1 MWDKLFYSIIFS
13 VFFIIIGC
21 AQQAVS
27 IHPDG
32 EDKLI
37 GFENILLLEDSL
49 CILTLENIA
58 SLDDRFYPSTLSS
71 RVDDPVKCYWAKF
84 TISSEELQEESF
96 LLEVLDPKTSM
107 LDFYYQTNDGTY
119 HSVNLG
125 SHYPFD
131 FRPFKHKNF
140 IFQIP
145 EIGQPVDFLVKIK
158 SENRVP
164 FLFKIRSFKSFSGY
178 ALAEYFMLG
187 LFYGTLGIMA
197 IYNLLL
203 FFTVREKFY
212 LYFVLYVLS
221 GIMMSFSE
229 DGLGFQFVWP
239 SYPVFNQLVISYSP
253 LLFMV
258 CFCIYAASFL
268 ELKVRMPMVSKTLF
282 WVTIFC
288 VVYYFINLQFI
299 SNDWYFPIY
308 LSPFFIIFYATAKS
322 SLKGFKPAQIFLVA
336 FSFVLVG
343 LIITLIRRNV
353 YYAWDNIIFVYI
365 LYIAM
370 LIEIVL
376 LSYAQ
381 AEKFKF
387 IKDAKEKAQ
396 EKSINQLKELNVIK
410 DKVNEEIE
418 QQVIQKTGEIITQN
432 KIIEQQNSD
441 LYQANQKL
449 KTQAEEIARINKLLD
464 KENEELKFNVKE
476 LSKARVFAKEVDFL
490 EFKTIFPDDE
500 TCYAYLAK
508 LKWEN
513 GYACT
518 KCNHTRCS
526 DGKGNFSKRCS
537 KCGYTESATTGT
549 LFHRVHFP
557 ILKGFYMLFLV
568 YANNGKI
575 TSAELSRILD
585 LRQNTCWKFSK
596 KIKEKRDTG
605 KSRKPN
611 DVEQK
616 GWAALILNS

>member
-1 MWDKLFYSIIFS
+1 MWEKLFYGIIFG
-13 VFFIIIGC
+13 VFFVTVGS
-21 AQQAVS
+21 AQQVVRVQV
-27 IHPDG
+27 D
-32 EDKLI
+32 DNNKLI
-37 GFENILLLEDSL
+37 DFESIMLLEDSL
-49 CILTLENIA
+49 CALTLENVV
-58 SLDDRFYPSTLSS
+58 LLNDRFYPATLSS
-71 RVDDPVKCYWAKF
+71 RVDDPAKCHWAKF
-84 TISSEELQEESF
+84 TISAEGFQGKSF

-107 LDFYYQTNDGTY
+107 LDFYYQTEHSTY
-119 HSVNLG
+119 RAIKLG
-125 SHYPFD
+125 SHYPFHL
-131 FRPFKHKNF
+131 RPFQHKNF
-140 IFQIP
+140 IFQLP
-145 EIGQPVDFLVKIK
+145 ELKQSTDFLVKIK

-178 ALAEYFMLG
+178 AVVEYFMLG

-203 FFTVREKFY
+203 FFTVGEKFY

-239 SYPVFNQLVISYSP
+239 SYPVFNQCVILYSP

-268 ELKVRMPMVSKTLF
+268 ELKVRMPAVFKTLF

-308 LSPFFIIFYATAKS
+308 IVPFFIIFYATAKS
-322 SLKGFKPAQIFLVA
+322 SLEGFKPAQIFLVA
-336 FSFVLVG
+336 FSLVLIG

-353 YYAWDNIIFVYI
+353 YFAWDNILFVYI

-410 DKVNEEIE
+410 DKINEEIE
-418 QQVIQKTGEIITQN
+418 QQVVQKTGEVIAQN
-432 KIIEQQNSD
+432 KIIEQQNNE

-476 LSKARVFAKEVDFL
+476 LSKARVFAKEVDFM

-513 GYACT
+513 GYACA
-518 KCNHTRCS
+518 KCNHTRFS
-526 DGKGNFSKRCS
+526 DGKTSFSKRCS

-549 LFHRVHFP
+549 LFYRVHFP

-596 KIKEKRDTG
+596 KIKEKLNSG
-605 KSRKPN
+605 KSKKPN
-611 DVEQK
+611 HTEQK
-616 GWAALILNS
+616 GWASLILNS